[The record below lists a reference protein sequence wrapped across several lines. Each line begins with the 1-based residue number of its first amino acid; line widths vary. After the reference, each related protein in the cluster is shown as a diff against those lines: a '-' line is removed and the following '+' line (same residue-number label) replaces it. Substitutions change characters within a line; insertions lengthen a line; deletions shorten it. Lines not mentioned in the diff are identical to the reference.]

1 MIKTVGLVSLSS
13 GALGEE
19 FAKHELDLGIKRLN
33 EMGLD
38 VKIMNNAL
46 KGIKYLDQNPEARA
60 KDLIQAFQDKDVDLI
75 LCAIGGNDTY
85 RLIPYLMENNVL
97 ANSLSNK
104 LFLGFSDTT
113 VNHFLLYKLGLKT
126 FYGQAFLTDICEL
139 DTDMLPYSE
148 KYFKELIST
157 GKIKNIK
164 PSDIWYDERTDF
176 SPKALNTSRISHK
189 DTHGFELLQ
198 GNEKFKGEI
207 LGGCIESIYSNFLD
221 KTSPAYEISLKYN
234 VFPSKEAWKNKILL
248 LESAETKSSPE
259 HYATMLQA
267 IKDYGIFDEI
277 SGILVGK
284 PQNEAYYNEYKELLK
299 EIVPS
304 SVPVLYNVNIG
315 HALPKCIIP
324 LGIEAEVDAK
334 RQIIEFKN

>member
-157 GKIKNIK
+157 EKIKNIK

-189 DTHGFELLQ
+189 DSHGFELLQ

>member
-1 MIKTVGLVSLSS
+1 MIKTVALVSLSS

-60 KDLIQAFQDKDVDLI
+60 KDLIQAFRDKDVDLI

-139 DTDMLPYSE
+139 DTHMLPYSE
-148 KYFKELIST
+148 KYFKELILT

-176 SPKALNTSRISHK
+176 SSKALNTSRISHK

-198 GNEKFKGEI
+198 GNEDFKGEI

-221 KTSPAYEISLKYN
+221 KTSPAYEISSKYN

-267 IKDYGIFDEI
+267 IKDYGIFDVI

>member
-1 MIKTVGLVSLSS
+1 MIKTVALVSLSS

-46 KGIKYLDQNPEARA
+46 KGIKYLDQNPEART

-97 ANSLSNK
+97 TNSLSNK

-139 DTDMLPYSE
+139 DTHMLPYSE
-148 KYFKELIST
+148 KYFKELILT

-176 SPKALNTSRISHK
+176 SPRALNTSRISHK
-189 DTHGFELLQ
+189 DTRGFELLQ
-198 GNEKFKGEI
+198 GNENFKGEI

-221 KTSPAYEISLKYN
+221 KTSPAYEISSKYN

-259 HYATMLQA
+259 HYATMLRA

>member
-19 FAKHELDLGIKRLN
+19 FAKHELGLGIKRLN

-221 KTSPAYEISLKYN
+221 KTSPAYEISSKYN

>member
-97 ANSLSNK
+97 ANSLFNK